1 MCVLANVAVYIRN
14 NQTLAVLREGG
25 TGVDC
30 EWHVGSASWTNG
42 AGTNVRSAGIPGLCL
57 TASSTFWPVPVG
69 RNYVIQ
75 LQSCGSGPSAPAPQR
90 WEMPISGS
98 GHITQSSG
106 GQCLDAESSPPSAP
120 PVRCCDNATAKSLPY
135 CSSSL
140 SPAERAADLVSRL
153 TVQEI
158 SGALTMQLMQS
169 ETPAGTTKVH
179 TLPSVFCSLHVLI
192 STICIGTCHKPIDY
206 GSALHSQTQ
215 LCMAL
220 CCTHTII

>member
-1 MCVLANVAVYIRN
+1 MRSHHTHLYTRRVRSRQCCCCIRN
-14 NQTLAVLREGG
+14 NQTLAELREGG
-25 TGVDC
+25 KGVDC
-30 EWHVGSASWTNG
+30 EWHVGSATITG
-42 AGTNVRSAGIPGLCL
+42 AGTNVMSTGIPGMCL
-57 TASSTFWPVPVG
+57 TATSTIWPVPVG

-90 WEMPISGS
+90 WVLPDSGS
-98 GHITQSSG
+98 GHITQFG

-120 PVRCCDNATAKSLPY
+120 LVRCCDNATAKSLPY
-135 CSSSL
+135 CSASL

-179 TLPSVFCSLHVLI
+179 TYICCRITLPS
-192 STICIGTCHKPIDY
+192 IC
-206 GSALHSQTQ
+206 ALLLARFFRPLT
-215 LCMAL
+215 
-220 CCTHTII
+220 